1 MASSRT
7 NRSPADASTE
17 GDPAATPPRFTY
29 LSRMR
34 GTLINSFVSVLRD
47 ARGPIVPVRENVRSF
62 VPSGLSVPR
71 GRRDVRQN
79 GYRVIRHTSVC
90 ARLLVI
96 SAVGYIRSV
105 IGRPRRL
112 SEQGRRQGVTPPVAP
127 RTCTIFAISTDG
139 RRGEAGTVRGRQA
152 GWSGGGVG
160 RWGRAVGSRGGI
172 AWWVGMRS
180 TRRSPGIADDRV
192 GYGRIREITLLWSA
206 LKVRVRDRPSDGV
219 WHTWNVSR
227 ADETT
232 RSTASW

>member
-71 GRRDVRQN
+71 GRHDVRQN

-112 SEQGRRQGVTPPVAP
+112 SEQGRRQGVTPPVVP
-127 RTCTIFAISTDG
+127 RTCRISAISTDG
-139 RRGEAGTVRGRQA
+139 RRGWNGPWEAGRLV
-152 GWSGGGVG
+152 GW
-160 RWGRAVGSRGGI
+160 WGRAVGSGGGF
-172 AWWVGMRS
+172 AWWVGMRIAQ
-180 TRRSPGIADDRV
+180 RSPGIADDRV